1 MGRLID
7 SRFLLERS
15 SAELMIQVFDPA
27 FSISELLPEI
37 FYFLM
42 PSSLAFAE
50 LRQLIGAIYS
60 YVKRL
65 FIRVKVPQW
74 PWRGHAPRSKH
85 SLRFAWGS
93 CGNTR

>member
-7 SRFLLERS
+7 SRFHLERS
-15 SAELMIQVFDPA
+15 SAELMIQTFDPA
-27 FSISELLPEI
+27 FGIGELLPEI

-42 PSSLAFAE
+42 PSSLAFAD
-50 LRQLIGAIYS
+50 LRQLIDALYS

-65 FIRVKVPQW
+65 FIRVRVPQW
-74 PWRGHAPRSKH
+74 PWWSHAPRSKH

-93 CGNTR
+93 CGNRR